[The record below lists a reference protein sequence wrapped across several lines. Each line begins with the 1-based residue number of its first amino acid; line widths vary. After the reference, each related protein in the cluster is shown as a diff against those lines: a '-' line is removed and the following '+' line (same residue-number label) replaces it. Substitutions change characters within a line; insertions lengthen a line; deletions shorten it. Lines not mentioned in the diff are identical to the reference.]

1 MQNMKSIVGP
11 KCAVQVFGKHTAVG
25 ILMQIHSHGKK
36 LVAEKIFAIKGSA

>member
-25 ILMQIHSHGKK
+25 SLMQIHSHGKK
-36 LVAEKIFAIKGSA
+36 LAEKVFAIKGSA